1 MRPISEALI
10 GAPGLDA
17 PTRAWLWASK
27 GEQQWRAGQPQAAE
41 ASLRQALRL
50 NDEPHTRVQLA
61 DLLAEQGGRLPEAL
75 ALLQKAVRAR
85 PNVGAIVDSLGWAYY
100 RMGDIPKAIEQLERA
115 AELDA
120 ADPAVN
126 DHLGDAY
133 LSAGRK
139 LEAVYQWQRVLT
151 LSPDNKLRN
160 QVQTKITQHQGEVIA
175 SAAPQAPVTP

>member
-1 MRPISEALI
+1 
-10 GAPGLDA
+10 
-17 PTRAWLWASK
+17 
-27 GEQQWRAGQPQAAE
+27 
-41 ASLRQALRL
+41 
-50 NDEPHTRVQLA
+50 
-61 DLLAEQGGRLPEAL
+61 
-75 ALLQKAVRAR
+75 
-85 PNVGAIVDSLGWAYY
+85 
-100 RMGDIPKAIEQLERA
+100 MGDIPKAIEQLERA